1 MAEYTA
7 SAVQTV
13 NPGESIIFSEAPVP
27 CRRGLVRHRDES
39 GNFLLSG
46 RPTVNMPFGCGCPCC
61 CPKSLVYPVAFGAN
75 IAIPTDGTVE
85 EISVSI
91 AIDGG
96 TIPASEMIVTPAAVE
111 EYTNVSR
118 ETNAEVWLGCCETVT
133 VRNTSTQPI
142 LVQDANL
149 VIGRPSYN

>member
-7 SAVQTV
+7 AAVQTV
-13 NPGESIIFSEAPVP
+13 NPGESVIFSEAPVP

-46 RPTVNMPFGCGCPCC
+46 RPSVNVPCGCRCGCGPT
-61 CPKSLVYPVAFGAN
+61 SLVYPVAFGAN
-75 IAIPTDGTVE
+75 IAVPTGGTAG
-85 EISVSI
+85 EISLAI

-111 EYTNVSR
+111 QFFNVSR
-118 ETNAEVWLGCCETVT
+118 ETSAEVWLGCCETVT
-133 VRNTSTQPI
+133 VRNTSDQPI
-142 LVQDANL
+142 LVSDANI
-149 VIGRPSYN
+149 VFGRPNYN

>member
-7 SAVQTV
+7 AAVQTV

-46 RPTVNMPFGCGCPCC
+46 RPGSGTPCGACC
-61 CPKSLVYPVAFGAN
+61 CCRPTSLVYPVAFGAN
-75 IAIPTDGTVE
+75 IAIPTGGTVE

-133 VRNTSTQPI
+133 VRNTSAQPI
-142 LVQDANL
+142 LVQDANI
-149 VIGRPSYN
+149 VFGRPSYN